1 MNKINSISNYFFY
14 VISILVLQLSIL
26 TSINAQNEEVKDLI
40 QQQRYTDAIRML
52 EALVEKSND
61 VELRSQYYN
70 QLGELYYNYTQQY
83 RKALNAYKAI
93 LKMETDG
100 LPTAEILLAHI
111 KIGDVYSRMGKYD
124 FAISSFRTLIDMV
137 PSTQFVHQLG
147 QQRIRDIRMALKNL
161 LSQKDILRTYKGT
174 PIQVVALFQIA
185 ELYRTQS
192 QLNQPEKAIETY
204 QELLEK
210 HPTDKLAAE
219 AQWRIAHIRH
229 TTLHQLS
236 LAISEYQKVAQK
248 YPTSNFAA
256 EGLFHIGN
264 LQRDAKQFKK
274 AIDVYNSIVDDYP
287 NFWNMHAVFYS
298 LGICHEELQ
307 EYSHALTSYKIFHHV
322 YLPTLDPM
330 YLGQVAMYDKS
341 VSEVDE
347 LLQQKIKTL
356 TELIPSQKF
365 DRLVRYADDGRYDQA
380 LTLIRDL
387 IVNEQDTQFAKQAAS
402 LLRSYEHLATIQKLN
417 EQITDSNL
425 NIDEKIRTQLQI
437 ATIYEREL
445 LDYSQALDAYR
456 KVIEYNPKST
466 YAAEANYRIGI
477 IYSDILEKPNT
488 ALQTFNTVIEQHKNT
503 LQAMMSTYQVGEI
516 YRRLQRYE
524 EALRAYQ
531 TTIGYPERELYLPG
545 GYNDSFAD
553 RAQFRIGRVHY
564 EDQRYADARYAFESF
579 IKNRPNSPRFAA
591 ANIYLGVMYQDSNDI
606 KKAIEHYRK
615 AEKALVDNHVLTQM
629 VLDEASTFGL
639 HSSEQ
644 VIQFLQGR
652 IKRLTSD

>member
-1 MNKINSISNYFFY
+1 MLQ
-14 VISILVLQLSIL
+14 ISIV
-26 TSINAQNEEVKDLI
+26 TSINAQNGEVKDLI
-40 QQQRYTDAIRML
+40 QQQRYTDAIKML

-61 VELRSQYYN
+61 IELRSQYYN
-70 QLGELYYNYTQQY
+70 QLGELYYNYTHQY
-83 RKALNAYKAI
+83 PKAINVYKAI
-93 LKMETDG
+93 LEMEADG
-100 LPTAEILLAHI
+100 LPTAEILLAYI

-147 QQRIRDIRMALKNL
+147 QQRIRDIRMALKDL
-161 LSQKDILRTYKGT
+161 MLQREILRAYKGT
-174 PIQVVALFQIA
+174 PIHVVALFQIA

-192 QLNQPEKAIETY
+192 QLNQPEKAIEIY

-210 HPTDKLAAE
+210 HPNDKLAAE

-256 EGLFHIGN
+256 EGLFHIGS
-264 LQRDAKQFKK
+264 LHRDAKQFEK
-274 AIDVYNSIVDDYP
+274 ALIVYNSIVDNYP

-298 LGICHEELQ
+298 LGMCYEELQ
-307 EYSHALTSYKIFHHV
+307 EYSKALNAYKIFHHV

-330 YLGQVAMYDKS
+330 YLGQIAMYDKS
-341 VSEVDE
+341 VSEVNE
-347 LLQQKIKTL
+347 ILQEKINTL
-356 TELIPSQKF
+356 TKLIPSQKF
-365 DRLVRYADDGRYDQA
+365 DRLLKYADDGLYDQA
-380 LTLIRDL
+380 LTLIREL
-387 IVNEQDTQFAKQAAS
+387 IVNERDTQYGKQASS

-417 EQITDSNL
+417 EYIADSNL
-425 NIDEKIRTQLQI
+425 NIAEKIRTQLQI

-445 LDYSQALDAYR
+445 LDYSQALEGYR
-456 KVIEYNPKST
+456 KVIEKNPKST
-466 YAAEANYRIGI
+466 YAAEANYRIGL

-524 EALRAYQ
+524 EALRAYK

-564 EDQRYADARYAFESF
+564 EDQRYADARYAFEGF

-591 ANIYLGVMYQDSNDI
+591 ANIYLGVMYQESNNI
-606 KKAIEHYRK
+606 EKAIEYFRK
-615 AEKALVDNHVLTQM
+615 AEKALVDNHVLIQI
-629 VLDEASTFGL
+629 VLDEAGTFGI
-639 HSSEQ
+639 HSAEQ
-644 VIQFLQGR
+644 VISFLQDS

>member
-1 MNKINSISNYFFY
+1 MF
-14 VISILVLQLSIL
+14 SILVLQISIL
-26 TSINAQNEEVKDLI
+26 THINAQNEEVNELI
-40 QQQRYTDAIRML
+40 QQQRYTDAIKML
-52 EALVEKSND
+52 ETLVEKSKN

-70 QLGELYYNYTQQY
+70 QLGELYYNYTHEY
-83 RKALNAYKAI
+83 TKAINVYKAI
-93 LKMETDG
+93 LEMEAEG
-100 LPTAEILLAHI
+100 LPTAEILLAYI

-137 PSTQFVHQLG
+137 PNTEFVHRLG
-147 QQRIRDIRMALKNL
+147 LQRIRDIRMALKDL
-161 LSQKDILRTYKGT
+161 MLQREILRTYKGT

-210 HPTDKLAAE
+210 HPNDKLAAE
-219 AQWRIAHIRH
+219 AQWRIAHLRH

-236 LAISEYQKVAQK
+236 QAITEYHKVAWN

-264 LQRDAKQFKK
+264 LHKDANEFEQ
-274 AIDVYNSIVDDYP
+274 ALIVYKSIIDDYP

-298 LGICHEELQ
+298 LGICNEELQ
-307 EYSHALTSYKIFHHV
+307 QYTKALNAYKIFYHV

-341 VSEVDE
+341 VAEVEE
-347 LLQQKIKTL
+347 LLQEKIDTL
-356 TELIPSQKF
+356 TQQIPSQKF
-365 DRLVRYADDGRYDQA
+365 DKLLKYKDNGQYDQA
-380 LTLIRDL
+380 LPLIRDL
-387 IVNEQDTQFAKQAAS
+387 IVNERDTQYGKRAAS

-417 EQITDSNL
+417 EHIADSNL
-425 NIDEKIRTQLQI
+425 NIAEKIRTQLQI

-445 LDYSQALDAYR
+445 LDYSQALDGYR
-456 KVIEYNPKST
+456 SVIEYNPKST
-466 YAAEANYRIGI
+466 YAAEANYRIGM
-477 IYSDILEKPNT
+477 IYSDILEKPNS
-488 ALQTFNTVIEQHKNT
+488 ALQTFNTVIEQHENT

-564 EDQRYADARYAFESF
+564 EDQRYADARYAFEEF
-579 IKNRPNSPRFAA
+579 IKNRPNSPRYAA
-591 ANIYLGVMYQDSNDI
+591 ANLYLGVMYQDSNDKEKAAEAF
-606 KKAIEHYRK
+606 KKAQKTLE
-615 AEKALVDNHVLTQM
+615 ENHVLIQI
-629 VLDEASTFGL
+629 VLDEASTFGI
-639 HSSEQ
+639 HSAEQ
-644 VIQFLQGR
+644 VIQFLHDK
-652 IKRLTSD
+652 IKRLNTE

>member
-1 MNKINSISNYFFY
+1 MLQ
-14 VISILVLQLSIL
+14 ISILPS
-26 TSINAQNEEVKDLI
+26 TYAQNVEVKDLI
-40 QQQRYTDAIRML
+40 QQQRYTEAIKVL
-52 EALVEKSND
+52 ESLVERSNGL
-61 VELRSQYYN
+61 ELRSQYYN

-83 RKALNAYKAI
+83 PKALDVYKSI
-93 LKMETDG
+93 LEMESDG
-100 LPTAEILLAHI
+100 LPTAEILLAYI
-111 KIGDVYSRMGKYD
+111 KIGDVYSRMGRYD

-137 PSTQFVHQLG
+137 PSTQFVHELG

-161 LSQKDILRTYKGT
+161 MLQREILRTYKGT
-174 PIQVVALFQIA
+174 PIHVVALFQIA

-204 QELLEK
+204 QELLEE

-219 AQWRIAHIRH
+219 AQWRIAHIMH
-229 TTLHQLS
+229 TTLHQYS
-236 LAISEYQKVAQK
+236 LAISEYKKVVQK

-264 LQRDAKQFKK
+264 LHRDGKRFDQAS
-274 AIDVYNSIVDDYP
+274 ITYNSIVDDYP

-298 LGICHEELQ
+298 LGICYEELQ
-307 EYSHALTSYKIFHHV
+307 EYSKALSSYKIFQQV

-330 YLGQVAMYDKS
+330 YLGQVAMYDKT

-347 LLQQKIKTL
+347 LLQQKINSL
-356 TELIPSQKF
+356 TGLIPSQKF

-380 LTLIRDL
+380 LILIRDL
-387 IVNEQDTQFAKQAAS
+387 IVNDPNSEYARQAAS
-402 LLRSYEHLATIQKLN
+402 LHRSYEHLATIQKLN
-417 EQITDSNL
+417 ENIMGSNL
-425 NIDEKIRTQLQI
+425 KISEKSRTQLQI

-445 LDYSQALDAYR
+445 LDYSKALDWYR
-456 KVIEYNPKST
+456 KVTEYDSKST
-466 YAAEANYRIGI
+466 YAAEAHYRIGV

-488 ALQTFNTVIEQHKNT
+488 ALQTFNIVIEQHKNT

-516 YRRLQRYE
+516 YRRLERYD

-564 EDQRYADARYAFESF
+564 EDQRYADARYAFEGF

-591 ANIYLGVMYQDSNDI
+591 AHIYLGVMYQESNDI
-606 KKAIEHYRK
+606 EKAIEYYRK
-615 AEKALVDNHVLTQM
+615 AEKVLVDNQVQIQM
-629 VLDEASTFGL
+629 VLDEAGSFGL
-639 HSSEQ
+639 HSSKQ
-644 VIQFLQGR
+644 VSKFLQDR
-652 IKRLTSD
+652 IKRLTSE

>member
-1 MNKINSISNYFFY
+1 MNKINSISNYFFCI
-14 VISILVLQLSIL
+14 ISILVLQISIV

-40 QQQRYTDAIRML
+40 QQQRYTDAINML

-61 VELRSQYYN
+61 IELRSQYYN
-70 QLGELYYNYTQQY
+70 QLGELYYNYIHQY
-83 RKALNAYKAI
+83 PKAINVYKAI
-93 LKMETDG
+93 LEMEADG
-100 LPTAEILLAHI
+100 LPTAEILLAYI

-147 QQRIRDIRMALKNL
+147 QQRIRDIRMALKDL
-161 LSQKDILRTYKGT
+161 MLQREILRAYKGT
-174 PIQVVALFQIA
+174 PIHVVALFQIA

-192 QLNQPEKAIETY
+192 QLNQPEKAIEIY

-210 HPTDKLAAE
+210 HPNDKLAAE

-236 LAISEYQKVAQK
+236 LAISEYQKVAQQ

-256 EGLFHIGN
+256 EGLFHIGS
-264 LQRDAKQFKK
+264 LHRDAKQFEK
-274 AIDVYNSIVDDYP
+274 ALIVYNSIVDNYP

-298 LGICHEELQ
+298 LGMCYEELQ
-307 EYSHALTSYKIFHHV
+307 EYSKALNAYKIFHHV

-330 YLGQVAMYDKS
+330 YLGQIAMYDKS
-341 VSEVDE
+341 VSEVNE
-347 LLQQKIKTL
+347 ILQEKINTL
-356 TELIPSQKF
+356 TKLIPSQKF
-365 DRLVRYADDGRYDQA
+365 DRLLRYADDGLYDQA
-380 LTLIRDL
+380 LTLIREL
-387 IVNEQDTQFAKQAAS
+387 IVNERDTQYGKQASS

-417 EQITDSNL
+417 EYIADSNL
-425 NIDEKIRTQLQI
+425 NIAEKIRTQLQI

-445 LDYSQALDAYR
+445 LDYSQALEGYR
-456 KVIEYNPKST
+456 KVIEKNPKST
-466 YAAEANYRIGI
+466 YAAEANYRIGL

-524 EALRAYQ
+524 EALRAYK

-564 EDQRYADARYAFESF
+564 EDQRYADARYAFEGF

-591 ANIYLGVMYQDSNDI
+591 ANIYLGVMYQESNNI
-606 KKAIEHYRK
+606 EKAIEYFRK
-615 AEKALVDNHVLTQM
+615 AEKALVDNHVLIQI
-629 VLDEASTFGL
+629 VLDEAGTFGI
-639 HSSEQ
+639 HSAEQ
-644 VIQFLQGR
+644 VIPFLQDS

>member
-1 MNKINSISNYFFY
+1 M
-14 VISILVLQLSIL
+14 L
-26 TSINAQNEEVKDLI
+26 TSTYGQNEEVKDLI
-40 QQQRYTDAIRML
+40 QQQRYPDAIEVL
-52 EALVEKSND
+52 ETLVGKTND
-61 VELRSQYYN
+61 LELRSQYYN

-83 RKALNAYKAI
+83 PKALNVYKAI
-93 LKMETDG
+93 LEMESDG
-100 LPTAEILLAHI
+100 LPTAEILLAYI
-111 KIGDVYSRMGKYD
+111 KLGDVYSRMGKYD
-124 FAISSFRTLIDMV
+124 FAISSFRTLIDMA

-147 QQRIRDIRMALKNL
+147 QQRIRDIRMALKDL
-161 LSQKDILRTYKGT
+161 MLQREILRTYKGT
-174 PIQVVALFQIA
+174 PIHVVALFQIA

-210 HPTDKLAAE
+210 HPNDKLAAE

-229 TTLHQLS
+229 TTLHQFS
-236 LAISEYQKVAQK
+236 QAISEYEKVAKK

-264 LQRDAKQFKK
+264 LHKEAKRFEQ
-274 AIDVYNSIVDDYP
+274 ALTVYSSIVDEYP

-298 LGICHEELQ
+298 LGICFEEIQ
-307 EYSHALTSYKIFHHV
+307 EYSKALSSYKIFQHV

-330 YLGQVAMYDKS
+330 YLGQVAMYDKT

-347 LLQQKIKTL
+347 LLRQKINTL
-356 TELIPSQKF
+356 TELIPSQKY
-365 DRLVRYADDGRYDQA
+365 DRLVKYVDEGRYDQA
-380 LTLIRDL
+380 LPLIRDL
-387 IVNEQDTQFAKQAAS
+387 IVNEPGSQYARQAAS
-402 LLRSYEHLATIQKLN
+402 LLRSYEHLATIQKLK
-417 EQITDSNL
+417 EHITGSNL
-425 NIDEKIRTQLQI
+425 NISEKNRTQLQI
-437 ATIYEREL
+437 ATIFEREL
-445 LDYSQALDAYR
+445 LDYSKALDWYS
-456 KVIEYNPKST
+456 KVIEYDPKST
-466 YAAEANYRIGI
+466 YAAEAHYRIGI

-564 EDQRYADARYAFESF
+564 EDQRYADARYAFEGF

-591 ANIYLGVMYQDSNDI
+591 AHIYLGVMCQESNDI
-606 KKAIEHYRK
+606 EKAITYYRE
-615 AEKALVDNHVLTQM
+615 AEKVLVDNQVQIQM
-629 VLDEASTFGL
+629 VLDEAGTFGL
-639 HSSEQ
+639 HSSQ
-644 VIQFLQGR
+644 QITQFLQDR
-652 IKRLTSD
+652 IQRLTSD

>member
-14 VISILVLQLSIL
+14 VITILVLQLSIL

-83 RKALNAYKAI
+83 QKALNVYKAI
-93 LKMETDG
+93 LEMEKDG
-100 LPTAEILLAHI
+100 LSTAEILLAHI
-111 KIGDVYSRMGKYD
+111 KMGDVYSRMGKYD
-124 FAISSFRTLIDMV
+124 FAISSFRTLIDMA

-147 QQRIRDIRMALKNL
+147 QQRIRDIRMALKDL
-161 LSQKDILRTYKGT
+161 MLQREILRTYKGT

-210 HPTDKLAAE
+210 HPNDELAAE
-219 AQWRIAHIRH
+219 AQWRIAHVRH

-236 LAISEYQKVAQK
+236 LAISAYQKVAQK

-256 EGLFHIGN
+256 EGLFHIAN
-264 LQRDAKQFKK
+264 LHRDAKKFNQ
-274 AIDVYNSIVDDYP
+274 ALIVYNSIVDNYP
-287 NFWNMHAVFYS
+287 NFWNMHAVYYS
-298 LGICHEELQ
+298 LGICYEELQ
-307 EYSHALTSYKIFHHV
+307 EYSKALTSYKIFHHV

-347 LLQQKIKTL
+347 LLHQKIKTL

-365 DRLVRYADDGRYDQA
+365 DRLVKYADDGRYDQA
-380 LTLIRDL
+380 LMLIRDL
-387 IVNEQDTQFAKQAAS
+387 IVNERGTKFAKQAAS

-417 EQITDSNL
+417 EHITDSNL
-425 NIDEKIRTQLQI
+425 NITEKIRTQLQI

-445 LDYSQALDAYR
+445 LDYSQAVDGYR

-488 ALQTFNTVIEQHKNT
+488 ALHTFNTVIEQHKNT

-564 EDQRYADARYAFESF
+564 EDQRYADARYAFEGF
-579 IKNRPNSPRFAA
+579 INNRPNSPRFAA
-591 ANIYLGVMYQDSNDI
+591 ANIYLGVMYQESNDI
-606 KKAIEHYRK
+606 EKAIEHYRK
-615 AEKALVDNHVLTQM
+615 AKKALADNHVLIQM
-629 VLDEASTFGL
+629 VLDEAGTFGL
-639 HSSEQ
+639 HSPEQ
-644 VIQFLQGR
+644 VIQFLQDR

>member
-1 MNKINSISNYFFY
+1 MNKINSISNYFCC
-14 VISILVLQLSIL
+14 VIILLGLQISIVTP
-26 TSINAQNEEVKDLI
+26 TSAQNEEVKELI
-40 QQQRYTDAIRML
+40 QQHRYTDAISML
-52 EALVEKSND
+52 ETLVQKSNT
-61 VELRSQYYN
+61 VEIRSQYYN

-83 RKALNAYKAI
+83 PKAINVYKAI
-93 LKMETDG
+93 LKMEAEG
-100 LPTAEILLAHI
+100 LPTAEILLAYI

-147 QQRIRDIRMALKNL
+147 QQRIRDIRMALKDL
-161 LSQKDILRTYKGT
+161 MLQREILRTYKDT
-174 PIQVVALFQIA
+174 PIHVVALFQIA

-210 HPTDKLAAE
+210 HPNDKLAAE

-236 LAISEYQKVAQK
+236 LAISEYHKVAQN

-256 EGLFHIGN
+256 EGLFHIGG
-264 LQRDAKQFKK
+264 LHRDAKQFKQ
-274 AIDVYNSIVDDYP
+274 ALIVYNSIVNDYP
-287 NFWNMHAVFYS
+287 NFWNMHAVYYS
-298 LGICHEELQ
+298 LGICYEELQ
-307 EYSHALTSYKIFHHV
+307 EYSKALNVYKVFRHV

-347 LLQQKIKTL
+347 ILKEKIRTL

-365 DRLVRYADDGRYDQA
+365 DNLLRFGENGQYNQA
-380 LTLIRDL
+380 LALIRDL
-387 IVNEQDTQFAKQAAS
+387 ILNERDTQYGKQAAS
-402 LLRSYEHLATIQKLN
+402 LLRQYEHLATIQKLN
-417 EQITDSNL
+417 EHIRNGIL
-425 NIDEKIRTQLQI
+425 NNAEKIRTQLQI

-445 LDYSQALDAYR
+445 LDYSQALDGYR
-456 KVIEYNPKST
+456 QVIEYNPKST
-466 YAAEANYRIGI
+466 YSAEAYYRIGM
-477 IYSDILEKPNT
+477 IYSDILEKPNS
-488 ALQTFNTVIEQHKNT
+488 ALQTFNIVIEKHENT

-516 YRRLQRYE
+516 YRRLQRYD

-564 EDQRYADARYAFESF
+564 EDQRFSDARYAFERF
-579 IKNRPNSPRFAA
+579 IKNRPNSPRYAA
-591 ANIYLGVMYQDSNDI
+591 ANIYLGVMYQESNDI
-606 KKAIEHYRK
+606 ENALLHFSK
-615 AEKALVDNHVLTQM
+615 AEKALEDKHVLIQI
-629 VLDEASTFGL
+629 VLDEASTFGI
-639 HSSEQ
+639 HSAEQ
-644 VIQFLQGR
+644 VIQFLQDN
-652 IKRLTSD
+652 IKRLKSE